1 MFRIETTEILSA
13 HEHYKKQ
20 GSDPLDWVC
29 TQYTH
34 LDYKGFKPIYLSDY
48 TPLPGQ
54 ESQTLKR
61 SSVFVSRKSNRCI
74 RYSWLGPK
82 HPHYHAKRNS
92 RLQYSDLALFNYH
105 QRTKITAGLQQ
116 RKPDQSSGT
125 QSSSDQTVIE
135 TLEMPPACSIQ
146 VISCMRTAGHCRGR
160 SHGRESSAVSGVSRD
175 N

>member
-1 MFRIETTEILSA
+1 MKINWVLRPVPRDVSVDFSVLIIRSLECQLAGRKRNPTINQHKETLILLILSGLRGEDPRQTDGSQCESWDVGIETTEILSA
-13 HEHYKKQ
+13 HEHYKKE

-34 LDYKGFKPIYLSDY
+34 LDYKGFKPIYLLDY

-54 ESQTLKR
+54 ESPPLER

-92 RLQYSDLALFNYH
+92 RLQYSDLALFN
-105 QRTKITAGLQQ
+105 
-116 RKPDQSSGT
+116 
-125 QSSSDQTVIE
+125 
-135 TLEMPPACSIQ
+135 
-146 VISCMRTAGHCRGR
+146 
-160 SHGRESSAVSGVSRD
+160 
-175 N
+175 